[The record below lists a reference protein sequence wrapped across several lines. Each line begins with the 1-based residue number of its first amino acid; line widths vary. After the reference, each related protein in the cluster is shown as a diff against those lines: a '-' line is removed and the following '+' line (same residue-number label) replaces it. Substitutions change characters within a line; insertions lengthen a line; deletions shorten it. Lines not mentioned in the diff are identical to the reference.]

1 MLWVATPPMIDMD
14 PIISQSSHT
23 ASNTSWCIVLY
34 IYCMFTCIHSME
46 KHIWMCKPVPKPWDC
61 FFSSHTKPLVA
72 HILLLLMAGPN
83 RRPRTGLFFLS
94 FPFERFCM
102 ETSLSINRHCSK
114 NKQWMLRRSNA
125 WVLKGLADYE
135 EEFISVSSICQCSV
149 FPDSLN
155 HLLPEFNQPKT
166 CLIAFAR
173 FLHLTSSL
181 FK

>member
-1 MLWVATPPMIDMD
+1 MYCTIYIVCSHVYTLWR
-14 PIISQSSHT
+14 
-23 ASNTSWCIVLY
+23 NTYGCVSLCLNHGIVSFLL
-34 IYCMFTCIHSME
+34 IPNPWWPTFSYC
-46 KHIWMCKPVPKPWDC
+46 WWLVP
-61 FFSSHTKPLVA
+61 TEGQG
-72 HILLLLMAGPN
+72 I
-83 RRPRTGLFFLS
+83 GLFFLS

-135 EEFISVSSICQCSV
+135 EKFISVSSICQCSV